1 MSSDKK
7 RVAIIGTGGIA
18 HAHVKGFAENAD
30 RATIVAVNDVN
41 GDAAKKFAE
50 TYGIPGV
57 YSDVETLLREEKPD
71 LVSICTPPKVHTPL
85 SIQSMEAGAW
95 VLCEK
100 PLCASLEELDEIAAS
115 ENKTGRYTASV
126 FQWRYGSAAQHLK
139 SMFDDGSLGR
149 AMVGVCNTTWYRDQ
163 AYYDVPWRG
172 TWENELGG
180 VTMGHGIHL
189 TDLFLWLLGEWSE
202 VKAMAGTLARN
213 MEVEDVS
220 SALVKFRNGAMGTV
234 LTSVLSP
241 RQETY
246 LRLDFEHATAE
257 TAGLYSVS
265 NDNWRFDRG
274 VLLPDD
280 ADPDKDPLVQRWKAL
295 DRDETGSHPAQIS
308 RLLSEMDEGLRPG
321 TSTEGV
327 RPTLEFITALY
338 KSAFTGETVHAGDIR
353 PGDPFYT
360 QLNGGQPKL

>member
-1 MSSDKK
+1 MNNDKK

-18 HAHVKGFAENAD
+18 HSQAQGFIENAG
-30 RATIVAVNDVN
+30 RCSMVAVSDVN
-41 GDAAKKFAE
+41 EEVAREFAGRYE
-50 TYGIPGV
+50 IPNV
-57 YSDVETLLREEKPD
+57 YRDVESLLQREKPD

-85 SIQSMEAGAW
+85 SIQCMEAGAW

-100 PLCASLEELDEIAAS
+100 PLCASLAELDEIAES
-115 ENKTGRYTASV
+115 EQRTGRYTASV

-139 SMFDDGSLGR
+139 SMFDGGALGR

-163 AYYDVPWRG
+163 AYYDVAWRG

-202 VKAMAGTLARN
+202 LKAMAGTVARSI
-213 MEVEDVS
+213 EVEDVS
-220 SALVKFRNGAMGTV
+220 SALVKFKNGAMGTV

-246 LRLDFEHATAE
+246 LRLDFEQATVEA
-257 TAGLYSVS
+257 TGLYSVS
-265 NDNWRFDRG
+265 NENWRFDRG
-274 VLLPDD
+274 ALLPEG
-280 ADPDKDPLVQRWKAL
+280 ADPDADLLVTQWRSL
-295 DRDETGSHPAQIS
+295 EEDRAGGHPAQITT
-308 RLLSEMDEGLRPG
+308 LLDEMDEGTRPA
-321 TSTEGV
+321 TSTDGV
-327 RPTLEFITALY
+327 RPTLEFVTALY
-338 KSAFTGETVHAGDIR
+338 KSAFTGETVHAGDIG

-360 QLNGGQPKL
+360 QVNGGRPKL